1 MKPLANHLA
10 QGIELFNRGEYFE
23 AHEALEDAW
32 REAPAE
38 EKQFL
43 QGLVQAAVGMHH
55 FSKGNLVGAR
65 GVLARSIRNLEPFT
79 PRHMNLNVVAL
90 LDSLRRW
97 LSSTDGSAPPHT
109 APSIEP
115 SDTSRH

>member
-1 MKPLANHLA
+1 MKPLAHGTA
-10 QGIELFNRGEYFE
+10 LFNRGEYFE

-32 REAPAE
+32 REGPAE

-65 GVLARSIRNLEPFT
+65 GVLARAIRNLEPFT
-79 PRHMNLNVVAL
+79 PRHMNVNTAAL
-90 LDSLRRW
+90 LESLRLW
-97 LSSTDGSAPPHT
+97 LSSTDSGQPPLT
-109 APSIEP
+109 PPAIETCP
-115 SDTSRH
+115 H